1 MIMPSD
7 DEIGADAGHGNGGNV
22 TQPFVTE
29 TYRCVAPYETK
40 DTKNK
45 PFKVAVDEK
54 VDVLIKDKA
63 GEQTIFSKYPVV
75 GCNRPQCIHSGIG
88 LMCVF
93 VLVQGGGLWRVR
105 TNGWPGSL
113 PPIWR
118 S

>member
-7 DEIGADAGHGNGGNV
+7 DETRTDAGQGSGGNV

-29 TYRCVAPYETK
+29 TYRCVAAYETK

-63 GEQTIFSKYPVV
+63 GGRAPVF
-75 GCNRPQCIHSGIG
+75 GG
-88 LMCVF
+88 LLVVETDPIRSLLKR
-93 VLVQGGGLWRVR
+93 VLVSVQGGGLWRMKTSR
-105 TNGWPGSL
+105 WPGSL
-113 PPIWR
+113 PPTWR
-118 S
+118 T